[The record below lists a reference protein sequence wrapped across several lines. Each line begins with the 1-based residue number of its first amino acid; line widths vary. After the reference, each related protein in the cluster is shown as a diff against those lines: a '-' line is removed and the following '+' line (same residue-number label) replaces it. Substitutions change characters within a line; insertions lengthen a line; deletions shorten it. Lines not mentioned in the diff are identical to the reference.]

1 MLKTRNWEVNRD
13 DVLESETPEPTET
26 HKTISHGYI
35 VETSEK
41 IMEEENLT
49 LKQSKYY
56 MSANRM
62 KYFGKYIFDK
72 KIYDE
77 PPKGIIKMSDSG
89 LDIDHRSYDL
99 NPNVTLGFVNSH
111 DKSLASCVFFGTL
124 MPICSNEGWH
134 NRMWFKRKHTG
145 NIESDLDI
153 GIKSCLINIDK
164 FSQGYAGIMEEY
176 KNIPLNDLNVKSLII
191 ESARKKIIPSSKILA
206 VYKEWNEPSFN
217 YDNNKDSVY
226 KLYNSFTTVL
236 RDYKEHAV
244 TNPKRSF
251 ALLELLNEIQ

>member
-1 MLKTRNWEVNRD
+1 MLKTRNWEVDRN

-26 HKTISHGYI
+26 HKTIAHGHI

-49 LKQSKYY
+49 LKESKYY
-56 MSANRM
+56 MSANGM

-77 PPKGIIKMSDSG
+77 DSIYIKQNKDE
-89 LDIDHRSYDL
+89 L

-124 MPICSNEGWH
+124 MPMCSNEGWH

-145 NIESDLDI
+145 TIVNDLDI

-164 FSQGYAGIMEEY
+164 FSQGYAGIMEEF
-176 KNIPLNDLNVKSLII
+176 KNVPLNDLNVKSLII
-191 ESARKKIIPSSKILA
+191 ESSRKKIIPSSKILP
-206 VYKEWNEPSFN
+206 VYKEWIEPSFS
-217 YDNNKDSVY
+217 YDNNDDNVY

-251 ALLELLNEIQ
+251 ALLELLNKA

>member
-1 MLKTRNWEVNRD
+1 MLKTRNWEVDRD
-13 DVLESETPEPTET
+13 DVLESETPEPTKT

-41 IMEEENLT
+41 IMEEEDLT
-49 LKQSKYY
+49 LKESKYY
-56 MSANRM
+56 MSANKM

-77 PPKGIIKMSDSG
+77 ESNFIKRNKDE
-89 LDIDHRSYDL
+89 L
-99 NPNVTLGFVNSH
+99 NPHVTLGFVNSH

-124 MPICSNEGWH
+124 MPLCSNEGWH

-145 NIESDLDI
+145 NIGSDLDI

-176 KNIPLNDLNVKSLII
+176 KNTPLNDLDVKSLII
-191 ESARKKIIPSSKILA
+191 ESAKKKIIPSSKILS

-217 YDNNKDSVY
+217 YDNNEDSVY

-251 ALLELLNEIQ
+251 SLLELLNEAK

>member
-1 MLKTRNWEVNRD
+1 MLRTKNWEVDRN

-26 HKTISHGYI
+26 HKTIAHGHI

-56 MSANRM
+56 MSANGM

-77 PPKGIIKMSDSG
+77 DSNFIKHNRDE
-89 LDIDHRSYDL
+89 L

-111 DKSLASCVFFGTL
+111 DKSLATCVFFGTL
-124 MPICSNEGWH
+124 MPMCSNEGWH

-145 NIESDLDI
+145 NIENDLDI

-164 FSQGYAGIMEEY
+164 FSQGYAGIMEEF
-176 KNIPLNDLNVKSLII
+176 KNAPLSDLNVKSLII
-191 ESARKKIIPSSKILA
+191 ESARKKIIPSSKILS
-206 VYKEWNEPSFN
+206 VYQEWIEPSFS
-217 YDNNKDSVY
+217 YDNNDDSVY

-251 ALLELLNEIQ
+251 ALLELLNKT

>member
-1 MLKTRNWEVNRD
+1 MLRTRNWEVNRE

-153 GIKSCLINIDK
+153 LVRDK
-164 FSQGYAGIMEEY
+164 FPIYTHFDNNLV
-176 KNIPLNDLNVKSLII
+176 KNCIKLVLNKLLFFLRKNEFEKYISVKS
-191 ESARKKIIPSSKILA
+191 KIQFYTYIL
-206 VYKEWNEPSFN
+206 
-217 YDNNKDSVY
+217 
-226 KLYNSFTTVL
+226 
-236 RDYKEHAV
+236 
-244 TNPKRSF
+244 
-251 ALLELLNEIQ
+251 